1 MECVC
6 KIALSDND
14 RPLKVQVLN
23 QEAES
28 LLGHERG
35 ERKTRMGEDEKCI
48 VALTGFSP
56 LVCIG
61 LPKAVAGY
69 WIVFLYVCVHAHGCS
84 VAQSCLTLCDLMDCT
99 PPSSTVPGILQA
111 RTLEWVAIS
120 FSNA

>member
-1 MECVC
+1 MS

-14 RPLKVQVLN
+14 RTLKIRVLN

-28 LLGHERG
+28 LLGRERG
-35 ERKTRMGEDEKCI
+35 ERKTQMGENEKCI
-48 VALTGFSP
+48 VSLTGFSP

-84 VAQSCLTLCDLMDCT
+84 VAHTCPTLCDLMDCT
-99 PPSSTVPGILQA
+99 PPGSSVHGIFQA
-111 RTLEWVAIS
+111 RILEWVAIS
-120 FSNA
+120 YSRGSS